1 MTDTSYVEAASF
13 PSPLPADLLSV
24 VPEGRPQLGTLLL
37 RDGAVTLEQLEAA
50 LAEKEANGGRLGE
63 ILVRHGYA
71 SGAQIAQA
79 LAEQHGLEYLELGQI
94 EVDPAASSLLP
105 EKVARRLGALP
116 IYFATDDV
124 VMIAVSDPT
133 DVMASDDLRFALG
146 LQIRFAVVT
155 AEDLQRTLER
165 CYRTS
170 VHVEMEEIS
179 AEEPLVPVEDVRDGS
194 ATSAPAIKLANQLI
208 AKAVEDG
215 ASDIHFEPQL
225 HAMVVRARIDGV
237 MRRFAEVPKS
247 LQPAITSRLK
257 IMGELDIAD
266 RRIPQDGRIS
276 IRYGGAPMDLR
287 VAVLPTTYGEQVVL
301 RILHR
306 ASGRLGL
313 PDLGMSPEAEA
324 TFTRAVKQPYGAVLA
339 VGPTGSGKTTTL
351 YAALEFLNDDAR
363 ALTTIEDPVEYQIPG
378 VNQVE
383 VNARAGLTFSRGL
396 RTILRS
402 DPDVLL
408 VGEIRDEETARIA
421 IQAAMTGHLVLTTL
435 HTHNAAS
442 SIARLRDMGVEQSL
456 MAASINCIVAQR
468 LARRLCM
475 ECREAYE
482 PNAEEL
488 AAENVEGQGLEG
500 TTLYRPR
507 GCVQCS
513 TTGYNGRVALYEVMP
528 VHGKI
533 RRLIEAST
541 EEIFAAAV
549 EAGMTTLREDGL
561 RLCRAGISSLEEIR
575 RVTGDRLM

>member
-1 MTDTSYVEAASF
+1 MTDRGSVEAASF
-13 PSPLPADLLSV
+13 PPPLPAELSLAHSTQ
-24 VPEGRPQLGTLLL
+24 GRPQLGSLLL
-37 RDGAVTLEQLEAA
+37 RDGVVTVEQLEAC
-50 LAEKEANGGRLGE
+50 LTEKEANGGRLGE
-63 ILVRHGYA
+63 ILVRHGIA
-71 SGAQIAQA
+71 SASQVARV
-79 LAEQHGLEYLELGQI
+79 LAEQHGLEYLELGRF
-94 EVDPAASSLLP
+94 EVDPAAAGLLP

-116 IYFATDDV
+116 IAFTDDDAV
-124 VMIAVSDPT
+124 LIAVADPT
-133 DVMASDDLRFALG
+133 DVIASDDLRLALG
-146 LQIRFAVVT
+146 LQIRLAVVG
-155 AEDLQRTLER
+155 ADDLNRALER
-165 CYRTS
+165 TYRTNVS
-170 VHVEMEEIS
+170 VELEALPEEELT
-179 AEEPLVPVEDVRDGS
+179 AVEDVRDGG
-194 ATSAPAIKLANQLI
+194 ATSAPAIKLANQII
-208 AKAVEDG
+208 AKAIEDG
-215 ASDIHFEPQL
+215 ASDIHFEPQAN
-225 HAMVVRARIDGV
+225 AMVVRARIDGV
-237 MRRFAEVPKS
+237 MRRVADVPKA

-266 RRIPQDGRIS
+266 RRIPQDGRMS

-306 ASGRLGL
+306 ASGRLSL
-313 PDLGMSPEAEA
+313 PDLGMSAEAEA

-351 YAALEFLNDDAR
+351 YAALEYLNDEAR
-363 ALTTIEDPVEYQIPG
+363 ALATIEDPVEYQIPG

-396 RTILRS
+396 RTMLRS

-456 MAASINCIVAQR
+456 LATSINCIVAQR
-468 LARRLCM
+468 LARRLCTH
-475 ECREAYE
+475 CREPYT
-482 PNAEEL
+482 PTAEEL
-488 AAENVEGQGLEG
+488 HAESAEGIVLE
-500 TTLYRPR
+500 TETLYRPR
-507 GCVQCS
+507 GCGECAS
-513 TTGYNGRVALYEVMP
+513 TGYAGRVALYEVMP
-528 VHGKI
+528 VVGKI

-549 EAGMTTLREDGL
+549 EAGMTTLREDGI

-575 RVTGDRLM
+575 RVTGDRLQ

>member
-1 MTDTSYVEAASF
+1 MTDTSQVEPASF
-13 PSPLPADLLSV
+13 PPPLPPELLTV
-24 VPEGRPQLGTLLL
+24 VPDGRPQLGSLLL
-37 RDGAVTLEQLEAA
+37 RDGAVTLQQLEAA

-63 ILVRHGYA
+63 ILLRHGIT

-79 LAEQHGLEYLELGQI
+79 LAEQHGLEYLELAQLEI
-94 EVDPAASSLLP
+94 DPAVASLLP
-105 EKVARRLGALP
+105 ENVARRLGALP
-116 IYFATDDV
+116 ICFTADDAV
-124 VMIAVSDPT
+124 LIAVSDPT

-146 LQIRFAVVT
+146 LQIRLAVVT
-155 AEDLQRTLER
+155 AEDLQKTLER

-170 VHVEMEEIS
+170 VLVDTEELLDDL
-179 AEEPLVPVEDVRDGS
+179 PLDPVEDVRD
-194 ATSAPAIKLANQLI
+194 ATTSAPAINLANQI
-208 AKAVEDG
+208 ISKAIEDG

-237 MRRFAEVPKS
+237 MRRVAEVPKS
-247 LQPAITSRLK
+247 MQPAITSRLK

-276 IRYGGAPMDLR
+276 IRYGGSPLDLR

-313 PDLGMSPEAEA
+313 SDLGLSPEAEA
-324 TFTRAVKQPYGAVLA
+324 TLRRAVKQPYGAVLV

-351 YAALEFLNDDAR
+351 YAALECLNDDAR
-363 ALTTIEDPVEYQIPG
+363 ALTTIEDPVEHQIPG
-378 VNQVE
+378 VQQVE

-421 IQAAMTGHLVLTTL
+421 VQAAMTGHLVLTTL

-442 SIARLRDMGVEQSL
+442 SIARLRDMGVEQAL

-468 LARRLCM
+468 LARRLCL
-475 ECREAYE
+475 ECREPYE
-482 PNAEEL
+482 PTAAEL
-488 AAENVEGQGLEG
+488 AAESLAGQGLEG
-500 TTLYRPR
+500 ATLYRAR
-507 GCVQCS
+507 GCVQC
-513 TTGYNGRVALYEVMP
+513 TQTGYKGRVALYEVMP
-528 VHGKI
+528 VQGKI
-533 RRLIEAST
+533 RRLIAAST

-549 EAGMTTLREDGL
+549 EAGMKTLREDGI
-561 RLCRAGISSLEEIR
+561 RLCQAGISSVEEIR

>member
-1 MTDTSYVEAASF
+1 VEAASF
-13 PSPLPADLLSV
+13 PPPLPAELLTA

-50 LAEKEANGGRLGE
+50 LAEKESNGGRLGE
-63 ILVRHGYA
+63 ILLRHGFA
-71 SGAQIAQA
+71 SGAQVAQA
-79 LAEQHGLEYLELGQI
+79 LAEQHGLEFLELGQF
-94 EVDPAASSLLP
+94 EVDPAAASLLP

-116 IYFATDDV
+116 ICFTADDIV
-124 VMIAVSDPT
+124 LIAVSDPT
-133 DVMASDDLRFALG
+133 DVLASDDLRFALG
-146 LQIRFAVVT
+146 LQIRLAVVT
-155 AEDLQRTLER
+155 DEDMKKTLER

-170 VHVEMEEIS
+170 VLVDTDELETD
-179 AEEPLVPVEDVRDGS
+179 AALVPVDDVRDGTS
-194 ATSAPAIKLANQLI
+194 TSAPAINLANQI
-208 AKAVEDG
+208 ISKAIEDG

-237 MRRFAEVPKS
+237 MRRVAEVPKS

-276 IRYGGAPMDLR
+276 IRYGGSPMDLR

-313 PDLGMSPEAEA
+313 SDLGMSPEAEA

-482 PNAEEL
+482 PSAEEL
-488 AAENVEGQGLEG
+488 AAEGVEGQGLEG
-500 TTLYRPR
+500 TTLYRPV

-528 VHGKI
+528 VVGKI

-549 EAGMTTLREDGL
+549 EAGMTTLREDGI